1 MHRIW
6 CGLGLLLLCAP
17 ALRADLRQPI
27 ADGHWDLGADIRW
40 VDSENPQLGGEWE
53 FFLYDYAASERL
65 SLDEYVFVVDHRY
78 KGTIPSGGSWSQVL
92 GPAGGDRWT
101 LPYVQQ
107 PQQIFL
113 GFRIFPQ
120 PQQSL
125 VGRHSADLN
134 GAVNLR
140 LEQVIGSGRSND
152 GNFAVYEISG
162 VATWPDPNSKTFSTL
177 LPDRSIPL
185 AVESTSTTHTHYYW
199 DMTATGRYE
208 VEISLD
214 SELRSTGES
223 VAGSG
228 RIVFEVI
235 GESMGPPSGFGRL
248 NLEGFPWIYHA
259 QLGWLYWK
267 GYTANE
273 GWFFDLDGKPYFWT
287 RSDGHIW
294 IHDVAGGDWMYLH

>member
-1 MHRIW
+1 
-6 CGLGLLLLCAP
+6 
-17 ALRADLRQPI
+17 
-27 ADGHWDLGADIRW
+27 
-40 VDSENPQLGGEWE
+40 
-53 FFLYDYAASERL
+53 
-65 SLDEYVFVVDHRY
+65 
-78 KGTIPSGGSWSQVL
+78 
-92 GPAGGDRWT
+92 
-101 LPYVQQ
+101 
-107 PQQIFL
+107 
-113 GFRIFPQ
+113 
-120 PQQSL
+120 
-125 VGRHSADLN
+125 
-134 GAVNLR
+134 
-140 LEQVIGSGRSND
+140 
-152 GNFAVYEISG
+152 
-162 VATWPDPNSKTFSTL
+162 
-177 LPDRSIPL
+177 
-185 AVESTSTTHTHYYW
+185 
-199 DMTATGRYE
+199 MTATGRYE